1 MNDNSLA
8 RTASEEVGIPGKSV
22 ARFIERAV
30 NELDSLH
37 SLMLLRHGKVAAELW
52 WPPYAPE
59 HPHLLYSLSKSFTSA
74 AVGLAI
80 AEGRFKI
87 DDPVIGFFPMER
99 LPDEI
104 PADLRSM
111 TVRHLLTMTSG
122 HGQCAME
129 GVKKNSFQDDWIKQI
144 LAEPLVHKPGTCF
157 VYNSGATYLLSA
169 ILNSVTGER
178 LLDYLE
184 PRIFSPL
191 GIKGVVTETSPD
203 GTHVGAWGMS
213 MKTEDIAKFGQL
225 YLQKGR
231 WGENQLIPESWVN
244 EATSLQVSNSHS
256 GQLDWAEGYGYQF
269 WRCRHNA
276 FRGDGAFGQYC
287 LVMPDQDAVIAITAG
302 LQNMQQVLDLIWE
315 ELLPN
320 MQAAHLPVS
329 ETLKYVKPFMPK
341 ASGASSS
348 PLTARL
354 NGRSW
359 ILSEN
364 PGLFSQAVFCFDKSG
379 VTLELGA
386 GEMTETLTAGYG
398 DWRYGQIRLENDPP
412 RHYAASAG
420 WVAPEEL
427 QIFICCYEQPF
438 NIVLRC
444 LFEQEKLTMEMKFNV
459 TFWSGPWPTIHG
471 EMGI

>member
-144 LAEPLVHKPGTCF
+144 LAEPLVNKP
-157 VYNSGATYLLSA
+157 
-169 ILNSVTGER
+169 
-178 LLDYLE
+178 
-184 PRIFSPL
+184 
-191 GIKGVVTETSPD
+191 
-203 GTHVGAWGMS
+203 
-213 MKTEDIAKFGQL
+213 
-225 YLQKGR
+225 
-231 WGENQLIPESWVN
+231 
-244 EATSLQVSNSHS
+244 
-256 GQLDWAEGYGYQF
+256 
-269 WRCRHNA
+269 
-276 FRGDGAFGQYC
+276 
-287 LVMPDQDAVIAITAG
+287 
-302 LQNMQQVLDLIWE
+302 
-315 ELLPN
+315 
-320 MQAAHLPVS
+320 
-329 ETLKYVKPFMPK
+329 
-341 ASGASSS
+341 
-348 PLTARL
+348 
-354 NGRSW
+354 
-359 ILSEN
+359 
-364 PGLFSQAVFCFDKSG
+364 
-379 VTLELGA
+379 
-386 GEMTETLTAGYG
+386 
-398 DWRYGQIRLENDPP
+398 
-412 RHYAASAG
+412 
-420 WVAPEEL
+420 
-427 QIFICCYEQPF
+427 
-438 NIVLRC
+438 
-444 LFEQEKLTMEMKFNV
+444 
-459 TFWSGPWPTIHG
+459 
-471 EMGI
+471 